1 MKRILLIPIL
11 IVVALSGCVEKELN
25 VMDLSA
31 ILVNS
36 GENLN
41 KEMREMGAR
50 MKTILGLFS
59 SPVGVRFLKAEEV
72 VEGAKVL
79 DRHRYCQALM
89 RARHS

>member
-1 MKRILLIPIL
+1 VSRQEEMP
-11 IVVALSGCVEKELN
+11 V
-25 VMDLSA
+25 DA
-31 ILVNS
+31 I
-36 GENLN
+36 

-50 MKTILGLFS
+50 MKTILGLFA

-89 RARHS
+89 RARHSQNVVLGAGGISCPAAARAIGFRPLP